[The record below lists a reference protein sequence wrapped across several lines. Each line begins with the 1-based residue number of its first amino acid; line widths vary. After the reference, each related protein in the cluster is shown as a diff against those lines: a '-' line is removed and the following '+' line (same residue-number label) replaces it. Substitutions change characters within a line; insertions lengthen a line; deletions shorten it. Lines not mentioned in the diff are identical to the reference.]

1 MNDPKES
8 NTNPSFILGILIGA
22 ALTYLF
28 TNKQGQKIRDELL
41 KEGTKLLEK
50 IGQEAEHAKDII
62 EEKSPQI
69 QKQISQNTEAVKTQI
84 KEIAGEAGQIIQ
96 EVPEKVEEIQKK
108 GRKFFFKKHS
118 GES

>member
-1 MNDPKES
+1 MSELKEN
-8 NTNPSFILGILIGA
+8 NTNPSFVLGILVGA

-41 KEGTKLLEK
+41 KEGSKLLEK
-50 IGQEAEHAKDII
+50 IGEEAEHAKDII

-69 QKQISQNTEAVKTQI
+69 QNQILNTTEAVKTEVE
-84 KEIAGEAGQIIQ
+84 EIAGEAGQIIR

-118 GES
+118 S